1 MRFCYILQ
9 SWFLMYRKQCFF
21 LWNRRKRK
29 QHRSVTLSDSHKWD
43 KLAMLHLCLPNFKGI
58 WCVGSNPVA
67 ETLRFFGS
75 KRVWYGLQPIIFC
88 IDALRV
94 GEPNMFGDM
103 PAIAWCE
110 PTRHPLSLS
119 LVSFYICY
127 HTAFTAKSNSFILWM
142 CTYQWRYSHYNHY
155 QSYPVILRSFLL
167 KAICQNIIY
176 IYI

>member
-1 MRFCYILQ
+1 MKHNLEACSNHLQ
-9 SWFLMYRKQCFF
+9 PIIGAWYPQEGKLVEFTWFTSL
-21 LWNRRKRK
+21 
-29 QHRSVTLSDSHKWD
+29 LSSPS
-43 KLAMLHLCLPNFKGI
+43 CI